1 MRRPFL
7 ASFLALFLI
16 APLLGACGENGTSEI
31 SVADA
36 WARAS
41 ATRTG
46 AAYLT
51 IANGGKADDRLLE
64 ARSPVAEKVE
74 IHDMTM
80 EDMVMKMRRLDDL
93 PVEAGSSVA
102 LAPGGKHIMLIGL
115 SGPLTEGMAVPLT
128 LVFEKA
134 GEVAVEAPVR
144 AAGQSG
150 GHDAHDHGDHDHG
163 EHGAAH

>member
-1 MRRPFL
+1 MFRRIL
-7 ASFLALFLI
+7 LSVALI
-16 APLLGACGENGTSEI
+16 APLVAACGEQAAEPGGLEI
-31 SVADA
+31 ADA

-51 IANGGKADDRLLE
+51 LENKGSEADTLIE
-64 ARSPVAEKVE
+64 VRSPVAERVE

-80 EDMVMKMRRLDDL
+80 EDMVMRMRRLDNL
-93 PVEAGSSVA
+93 PVAAGESVQ

-115 SGPLTEGMAVPLT
+115 SGPLEEGATVPLT

-134 GEVAVEAPVR
+134 GELAVEAPVR
-144 AAGQSG
+144 AAGHT
-150 GHDAHDHGDHDHG
+150 GH
-163 EHGAAH
+163 

>member
-1 MRRPFL
+1 MFRRIL
-7 ASFLALFLI
+7 LSVALI
-16 APLLGACGENGTSEI
+16 APLVAACGEQAAEPGGLEI
-31 SVADA
+31 ADA

-51 IANGGKADDRLLE
+51 LENKGSEADTLIE
-64 ARSPVAEKVE
+64 VRSPVAERVE

-80 EDMVMKMRRLDDL
+80 EDMVMRMRKLDDL
-93 PVEAGSSVA
+93 PVAAGESVS

-115 SGPLTEGMAVPLT
+115 SGPLEEGATVPLT

-134 GEVAVEAPVR
+134 GELAVEAPVR
-144 AAGQSG
+144 AAGHT
-150 GHDAHDHGDHDHG
+150 GH
-163 EHGAAH
+163 